1 MSTQIKMRVAKVD
14 GTSIIYPV
22 TPLVIVA
29 FEREHKQSI
38 GAAMSGDNVKME
50 HLYWLGWKAEM
61 VAKKAAGEVTR
72 LFDDRYLE
80 ELLEVEVQTDTT
92 P

>member
-1 MSTQIKMRVAKVD
+1 MSSLIKMRVTKSD
-14 GTSIIYPV
+14 GTSSDYVV
-22 TPLVIVA
+22 TPLVIVS
-29 FEREHKQSI
+29 FEREHKTSFQ
-38 GAAMSGDNVKME
+38 AAMSDGNIRME

-61 VAKKAAGEVTR
+61 VAKKAAGEITR

-80 ELLEVEVQTDTT
+80 ELVAAEVVVDEN